1 MASTQGYRDFLAARD
16 LLVELADDYDAAR
29 ERFSW
34 PQLDEWNFALDW
46 FDRVAENNDAP
57 ALWIVEE
64 DGSESKFSYAEM
76 SARSNRVANWLR
88 ERGVHPGD
96 RILLM
101 LSNQVEL
108 WDVMLAAIKLGAV
121 VIPATTLL
129 AEDPVEQSALAT
141 FVGSFVFSI
150 VGLVALRISAYGPQG
165 RVLLFLTT
173 LAVIVLIV
181 LALLRWI
188 DQLSKLGRVADT
200 TARLEEAAREA
211 MQTRLDAPCL
221 GGQPL
226 QAVPGPDRGG
236 QPVTAGQVGYVQHI
250 DPGALAMICEA
261 EGWRLDI
268 LVLPGSFVYADTPLA
283 LVHAGAAQDA
293 SLSEAMIALIR
304 AAFTLG
310 QLRSFDQDPRFGL
323 VTLSEVAL
331 RALSPAV
338 NDPGTAIDVIGRQT
352 RLLTYWAQGHD
363 DSAKAGKVAYPRVS
377 VPVLRFGDLYEDAF
391 NLIGR
396 DGAGQ
401 IDVMLRLVKALQA
414 LTRIGPP
421 EARHVA
427 ARQLAIARDRAMQNL
442 PMDDE
447 KARLAAALS

>member
-1 MASTQGYRDFLAARD
+1 MVQLRQVVSVWGGQDMSKLGWFLSRIRRTLWVRVVLYAVLGVVAAIAASLATRYLPWSLPLDISSDAID
-16 LLVELADDYDAAR
+16 SLLTVI
-29 ERFSW
+29 S
-34 PQLDEWNFALDW
+34 
-46 FDRVAENNDAP
+46 
-57 ALWIVEE
+57 
-64 DGSESKFSYAEM
+64 SS
-76 SARSNRVANWLR
+76 
-88 ERGVHPGD
+88 
-96 RILLM
+96 
-101 LSNQVEL
+101 
-108 WDVMLAAIKLGAV
+108 MLAVTTFSVGALTSAYAGATSNGT
-121 VIPATTLL
+121 PRATTLL
-129 AEDPVEQSALAT
+129 AEDPVVQSALAT

-261 EGWRLDI
+261 EGWRLDS

-421 EARHVA
+421 EARHAA